1 MLWARLPLRG
11 RSTTLCDKVCQWLA
25 AGRWFSPDPPVSS
38 TNKTDRHDITE
49 ILLKMTLNT
58 LKTKPNQS
66 INQSI
71 EFLRTQ
77 FTSQWRRNWE
87 WDQGAIYCLHCLD
100 KNLRKKWIL
109 ELKQK
114 NNCPVQGMHCL
125 GWSVLKTCPL
135 SWSPPKSP
143 HYPVH
148 CKASLLLKFF
158 TPPFSGPFQRRSIFF
173 TFHRSDNIQN
183 TVRDRA
189 FNLKGGGGY
198 GFFSKKIFWF
208 PMLLKKIFWFWWRK
222 KKKIWFRFFTYNLMF
237 ISGKKKYSNSC
248 VVRKNISERNKK
260 P

>member
-148 CKASLLLKFF
+148 CKASLLLNFL
-158 TPPFSGPFQRRSIFF
+158 TPIFRSIP
-173 TFHRSDNIQN
+173 TPVNI
-183 TVRDRA
+183 
-189 FNLKGGGGY
+189 LH
-198 GFFSKKIFWF
+198 FS
-208 PMLLKKIFWFWWRK
+208 
-222 KKKIWFRFFTYNLMF
+222 
-237 ISGKKKYSNSC
+237 
-248 VVRKNISERNKK
+248 
-260 P
+260 